1 MKKNLITTLIV
12 SMAVCSLTACG
23 SAELENVAPVT
34 DINSSVSENDTDNTS
49 EDNQKNNEIKDFS
62 EPEIIDYSQM
72 ADLITYIPE
81 TPEEFKGKNVI
92 ETYSELC
99 YDITMNINDISG
111 TSDGLLTAKVNG
123 FSYTALGDSEYGKMP
138 WTIIHATV
146 LENVSGN
153 INAEAGE
160 DIDIYTFGGYIS
172 MRDSLGDILYQT
184 GGKYGDESNKPSEE
198 EIDNTIYHENFDSSE
213 LPIIGQEYA
222 FYITTREDGIY
233 ELTCGQYGALLK
245 CDDTFIRKAVN
256 YGECEEQA
264 EINTLNNDNNDVK
277 IEAYSLEEL
286 NGLLN

>member
-1 MKKNLITTLIV
+1 MKKNLITTLIAGV
-12 SMAVCSLTACG
+12 MVCSLTACG
-23 SAELENVAPVT
+23 STELENIAPAT
-34 DINSSVSENDTDNTS
+34 DINLSISERDTDNTNK
-49 EDNQKNNEIKDFS
+49 DNQENNEIKDFS

-72 ADLITYIPE
+72 ADLITYLPE
-81 TPEEFKGKNVI
+81 TPEEFKDKNVK
-92 ETYSELC
+92 EFYSQLC
-99 YDITMNINDISG
+99 YNITMNMNDIAES
-111 TSDGLLTAKVNG
+111 SDGLLVVKVND
-123 FSYTALGDSEYGKMP
+123 FSYTALGDSEYGKTP
-138 WTIIHATV
+138 WTIIHVTV

-153 INAEAGE
+153 IDAEAGE
-160 DIDIYTFGGYIS
+160 EIDIYTFGGYIS

-198 EIDNTIYHENFDSSE
+198 EIDNTIYHENTDSSE

-245 CDDTFIRKAVN
+245 CDDIFIRKAVN
-256 YGECEEQA
+256 DNECEEQA
-264 EINTLNNDNNDVK
+264 EINTLNNDVK